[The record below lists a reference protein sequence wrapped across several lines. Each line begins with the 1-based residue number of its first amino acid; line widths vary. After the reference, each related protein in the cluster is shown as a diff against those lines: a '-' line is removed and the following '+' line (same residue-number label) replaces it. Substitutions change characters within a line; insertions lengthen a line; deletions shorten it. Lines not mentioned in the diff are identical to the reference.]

1 MVPFFHAPIQ
11 ERMLN
16 MANKKSTSIKLS
28 SSIKHIAIENEN
40 GEVVTELLVDYSD
53 ESTMSRLMDLVD
65 RLEEIGNETQKK
77 IDEAGFIEDEKIT
90 KENAK
95 EVLKINTEAINSLI
109 EETEL
114 MFGKGLIH
122 NIFKDNYEL
131 NPKFVPD
138 IDVLTDFYN
147 QIIPIIEGIFK
158 DKQKK
163 YSTVKG
169 K

>member
-1 MVPFFHAPIQ
+1 
-11 ERMLN
+11 
-16 MANKKSTSIKLS
+16 MANKKATSIKIS
-28 SSIKHIAIENEN
+28 SSIKRYAIENEN
-40 GEVVTELLVDYSD
+40 GEVLTELLVDSND

-77 IDEAGFIEDEKIT
+77 IDEADYIKDGVIL
-90 KENAK
+90 KENAR
-95 EVLKINTEAINSLI
+95 EVLNINSEAIKLLVV
-109 EETEL
+109 ETEM
-114 MFGKGLIH
+114 MFGRDLIH
-122 NIFKDNYEL
+122 KIFRDNYEL
-131 NPKFVPD
+131 NPNFIPS
-138 IDVLTDFYN
+138 IESLTEFYN